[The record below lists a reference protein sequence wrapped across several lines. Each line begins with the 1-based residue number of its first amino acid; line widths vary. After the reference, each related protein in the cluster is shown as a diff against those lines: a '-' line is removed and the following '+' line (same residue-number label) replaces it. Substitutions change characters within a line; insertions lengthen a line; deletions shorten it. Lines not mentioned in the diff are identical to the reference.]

1 MSGSITRATTASRD
15 WQTGKNS
22 TECNRYMLE
31 HQLDCDVTFEVGES
45 QEIIR
50 AHSYILKSRS
60 QGLYDCLSSSADGN
74 PRTLPL
80 PETTAPA
87 LQCVLRYCY
96 TDATG
101 LTIETVI
108 GVLHLSKLF
117 NIGRL
122 RDSCTAFIRSHLS
135 DNNVCY
141 FLEQAHHY
149 QEVELRR
156 SCLEFALSHGE
167 TVIKSDGFLGLCY
180 ECVELIISADSL
192 HAKEVTVYKRVIDW
206 GKKQLRQHNT
216 STSEL
221 NLRDGLGPLLFRI
234 RFPLLGM
241 NYFASMISHLDLLTD
256 AEKVSIFRYLSGAD
270 RLAGQFQIAQRV
282 GSPITLSPETKMCVR
297 FSETAGPLGDEMLT
311 TTDANRRLGLAF
323 SCNRMVALRG
333 VLLYRGR
340 TAEYDVKVKLFSH
353 LGDPLH
359 EESIQVTT
367 SEEHQQQT
375 SLELSRLVLL
385 EADVQYTLSVQTSS
399 YSWYY
404 GARGSIQIRNGNETF
419 TFYECPLPSHSSSLS
434 QGDLPGLLYTVDV
447 V

>member
-1 MSGSITRATTASRD
+1 M
-15 WQTGKNS
+15 
-22 TECNRYMLE
+22 
-31 HQLDCDVTFEVGES
+31 
-45 QEIIR
+45 
-50 AHSYILKSRS
+50 
-60 QGLYDCLSSSADGN
+60 
-74 PRTLPL
+74 
-80 PETTAPA
+80 
-87 LQCVLRYCY
+87 
-96 TDATG
+96 
-101 LTIETVI
+101 ETVI

-122 RDSCTAFIRSHLS
+122 RDSCTAFIKSHLS

-156 SCLEFALSHGE
+156 SCLEFALSYGE
-167 TVIKSDGFLGLCY
+167 TVIKSDGFLRLCR
-180 ECVELIISADSL
+180 ECVGLIISADSL

-206 GKKQLRQHNT
+206 GKKQLQQHNT
-216 STSEL
+216 SISAL
-221 NLRDGLGPLLFRI
+221 NLRDGLGLLLFRI

-241 NYFASMISHLDLLTD
+241 NYFASRIAALDLLTD
-256 AEKVSIFRYLSGAD
+256 AEKVSIFRYLSGAH
-270 RLAGQFQIAQRV
+270 RLAGQFQIAKRA
-282 GSPITLSPETKMCVR
+282 GSPITLSPETKTCVR
-297 FSETAGPLGDEMLT
+297 FSKTAGPLGDEMLT

-340 TAEYDVKVKLFSH
+340 AAEYDVKVQLFSH
-353 LGDPLH
+353 LGDLLH

-367 SEEHQQQT
+367 SEEHQEQT
-375 SLELSRLVLL
+375 SLELSRPVLL
-385 EADVQYTLSVQTSS
+385 EAGVQYTLSVQTSS

-447 V
+447 G